1 MKISQMIAKLRRER
15 GMTQENLA
23 EEIGVSSQT
32 ISKWETATTLPDV
45 TLLPLLADVFGV
57 TIDAMYGREHQ
68 ARCLSPNEAIE
79 YAVDGTRRA
88 IVSAIW
94 DAKLRP
100 FSEELA
106 DYELAMQD
114 ETHRSMIQGDR
125 DMLYFREKRGALA
138 LRCPESGWY
147 TLFEDEKAAE
157 LLILLADR
165 DFRKAMSAV
174 LTRRMQAFTLP
185 TLMRAA
191 NLSDGAHLEECLNSS
206 GLFIRKEVQVDDA
219 PLVFWEMWN
228 GKPQQMLMYAVL
240 AFAQEAAS
248 YNPHHYCFFGSN
260 DCALS

>member
-1 MKISQMIAKLRRER
+1 MNISQNIAKMRRER
-15 GMTQENLA
+15 GMTQETLA
-23 EEIGVSSQT
+23 EVIGVSPQT

-45 TLLPLLADVFGV
+45 TMLPLLADVFGV
-57 TIDAMYGREHQ
+57 TTDDLYGRAQQ
-68 ARCLSPNEAIE
+68 ARCLSPNEAVE

-88 IVSAIW
+88 IVRAIW
-94 DAKLRP
+94 NPELRP
-100 FSEELA
+100 FSVELA
-106 DYELAMQD
+106 DYELAMQ
-114 ETHRSMIQGDR
+114 EESHRSMIQCDR
-125 DMLYFREKRGALA
+125 DMLYFREKRGALV
-138 LRCPESGWY
+138 LRCPESGWH
-147 TLFEDEKAAE
+147 TLFEDEKAEE

-191 NLSDGAHLEECLNSS
+191 NISDGAHLEACLNSS

-219 PLVFWEMWN
+219 PLVFWELWN
-228 GKPQQMLMYAVL
+228 GKPQQMLMYAAL

-248 YNPHHYCFFGSN
+248 YNPHHYCFFGNN